1 MPLKKPILLGHHR
14 NMLTSTDKLSSNKH
28 SNNKPNNCT
37 PWHKEPWLWFVLAP
51 IIVVMLVSSFTV
63 SIAIYSA
70 DDVVSDNYYKEG
82 RLLAQ
87 SSTADA
93 YAQSLGLK
101 ALLTVDNATGEVVLD
116 VNQNVDVSRLNLL
129 ISHPAE
135 AARDQTLRLLPV
147 GKNRY
152 RADTLSTIEGRWYL
166 RVTAFSGVTEEE
178 STRPP
183 IEKEVWRLHGEINLS
198 HSYTATLE

>member
-1 MPLKKPILLGHHR
+1 MRLKKPILLGRHR
-14 NMLTSTDKLSSNKH
+14 NMLASTDKLSSNKP
-28 SNNKPNNCT
+28 SNSA
-37 PWHKEPWLWFVLAP
+37 PWYKEPWLWFVLAP

-93 YAQSLGLK
+93 YAQSLGLR

-116 VNQNVDVSRLNLL
+116 VNQTVDVSRLSLL

-135 AARDQTLRLLPV
+135 AARDQTLPLQPV

-166 RVTAFSGVTEEE
+166 RVTAFSDVVEEE
-178 STRPP
+178 STTSP

-198 HSYTATLE
+198 DSYTATLE